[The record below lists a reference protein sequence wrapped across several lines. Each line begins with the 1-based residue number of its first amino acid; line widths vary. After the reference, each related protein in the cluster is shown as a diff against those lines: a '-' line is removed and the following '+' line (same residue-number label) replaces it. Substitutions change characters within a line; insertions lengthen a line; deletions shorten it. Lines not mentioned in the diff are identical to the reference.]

1 MKRIFQKWL
10 FLFVLTAFVLT
21 WGVSFFI
28 QTRQAEYSAIETIR
42 LRLADAKTEIAR
54 NANNLAS
61 IKQQNRM
68 DAAAKARSFTEMIRC
83 NPRAA
88 SSVEDLRRLAKVL
101 QVDELNVIDGSGVIT
116 CSTVEKYIGY
126 NMRSAEQSAEFM
138 RIIENPEIE
147 IVQEPRSIGFD
158 SNIAMQYAGVAR
170 QDAPGVLQIAYKPIR
185 LQRAVEL
192 ADITDIALKFRIGR
206 AGGIILIKGGKVL
219 ASASGGYVGKPLSK
233 VDITESELTAYGTLF
248 DAVLCD
254 KEYLCIAEPY
264 DAMSIIGYMSLD
276 DVYAGRGS
284 RMVTLTLCLLLIF
297 LSVFMLVSR
306 LVQNVVIRGIDDI
319 NASLARI
326 TSGDLDELVQVS
338 TNKEFI
344 SLSYGINSMV
354 GALKQAI
361 AEAKGRIDAELQVAK
376 AIQHSALP
384 DAAHFPRNGSGFEL
398 SAEMFTAKEVGGDF
412 YDFFFTDADHL
423 VFVVADVSGKGIP
436 AALFMMKCKTL
447 INSIA
452 ETEGSP
458 AVILS
463 EANDRLCEGNEIEMF
478 VTVWLGVLELSSGR
492 LRYANA
498 GHNFPLIARADGAF
512 DYLENKPGLVLAGMD
527 GIKYREFETRLERG
541 DTIFLY
547 TDGVTES
554 IDGSENAYG
563 EERLRETLNS
573 CGDRSPARITE
584 CIREDLKS
592 FTKGEPQFDDVTL
605 MALRCTGG
613 TAERLTLPVSAESA
627 AAANAFPEE
636 VLTRLG
642 CPLDAVTKINIAVDE
657 IFSNIV
663 KYSGGREVTIECGAV
678 GSDTAVVRFTDD
690 GRPYDPLQMPEPDTS
705 KPIDE
710 REAGGLG
717 IYLVKQMMDNLSYE
731 YRDNKNILTVEKK
744 FNTDIQ

>member
-28 QTRQAEYSAIETIR
+28 QTRQAEHSAIETIL

-54 NANNLAS
+54 NANNLVT
-61 IKQQNRM
+61 IKIQNRM
-68 DAAAKARSFTEMIRC
+68 DAAAKARSFAEMIRG

-88 SSVEDLRRLAKVL
+88 SSVEELQRLAKVL
-101 QVDELNVIDGSGVIT
+101 HVDELDVIDGSGVIT
-116 CSTVEKYIGY
+116 CSTVERYIGY
-126 NMRSAEQSAEFM
+126 NMKSAEQSAEFM
-138 RIIENPEIE
+138 RIIEDPGIE
-147 IVQEPRSIGFD
+147 IVQEPRSTGFD

-185 LQRAVEL
+185 LQRAAEL
-192 ADITDIALKFRIGR
+192 ANVTDIAFKFRIGR
-206 AGGIILIKGGKVL
+206 EGGIILSKNGKVF
-219 ASASGGYVGKPLSK
+219 ASASGGYIGEPLSK

-248 DAVLCD
+248 DAVLFGR
-254 KEYLCIAEPY
+254 KFICIAEPY
-264 DAMSIIGYMSLD
+264 DTMDIIGYMPFD

-284 RMVTLTLCLLLIF
+284 RMMTLTLCLLLIF
-297 LSVFMLVSR
+297 LSVFMLVSK
-306 LVQNVVIRGIDDI
+306 LVQNEVIKGIDEI

-326 TSGDLDELVQVS
+326 TSGDLDEMVQVM

-354 GALKQAI
+354 DALKKAI

-384 DAAHFPRNGSGFEL
+384 DAAHFSRNGGGFEL

-423 VFVVADVSGKGIP
+423 AFVVADVSGKGIP

-452 ETEGSP
+452 ETESSP

-492 LRYANA
+492 LCYANA

-512 DYLENKPGLVLAGMD
+512 EYLENKPGLVLAAMED
-527 GIKYREFETRLERG
+527 IKYREFETRLERG
-541 DTIFLY
+541 DMLFLY

-554 IDGSENAYG
+554 IDGAENAYG
-563 EERLRETLNS
+563 EERLKDTLNS
-573 CGDRSPARITE
+573 CGDRTPAHITE
-584 CIREDLKS
+584 CLREDLRS
-592 FTKGEPQFDDVTL
+592 FTRGEPQFDDVTL
-605 MALRCTGG
+605 MALRYTGG
-613 TAERLTLPVSAESA
+613 AAERLTLAVSAESA

-642 CPLDAVTKINIAVDE
+642 CPLDVVTKINIAVDE
-657 IFSNIV
+657 IFSNII
-663 KYSGGREVTIECGAV
+663 KYSGGSEVTIECGTV
-678 GSDTAVVRFTDD
+678 GEDTAVVRFTDD
-690 GRPYDPLQMPEPDTS
+690 GRPYDPLQASDPDTS

-717 IYLVKQMMDNLSYE
+717 IYLVKNMMDNLRYE
-731 YRDNKNILTVEKK
+731 YRGNKNILIIEKK
-744 FNTDIQ
+744 YNSTIQ